1 MEIALIIVGGLV
13 LMTIFASGF
22 DFLTKRRN
30 KLDNDTKL
38 KVIEL
43 EEKVSTLE
51 RMSND
56 KDDKI
61 NQLDSDLSFLNKLI
75 EKK

>member
-43 EEKVSTLE
+43 EKKVSNLE